1 MGIRLTRRV
10 KGTTLGL
17 ALVAGLCAF
26 GCQSPDP
33 TILGYYPG
41 ELTVQNWR
49 TIAAAN
55 RPGRGEILR
64 VVDAGHSNA
73 LSNHIVIIQSRELP
87 HRHKTHDATVVL
99 LRGTGTMV
107 VGKER
112 KKIHAGAVMFIPRGT
127 VHYFTNEGKE
137 PAVALAIYAPP
148 FDGKDREI
156 VRTEEEKPAPK
167 SKPSAPP
174 PATRPAAAA
183 PSGTQPGQPAATAPA
198 VPAPGQ
204 PPRPQPSPGAVIND
218 QRPPA
223 PPSP

>member
-1 MGIRLTRRV
+1 
-10 KGTTLGL
+10 LGF
-17 ALVAGLCAF
+17 ALVAGLFAF
-26 GCQSPDP
+26 GCQSPDS

-64 VVDAGHSNA
+64 VVDAGHSSA

-87 HRHKTHDATVVL
+87 HRHKAHDATVVL

-127 VHYFTNEGKE
+127 VHYFANEGKK

-156 VRTEEEKPAPK
+156 VRTWKETPALK
-167 SKPSAPP
+167 TKPSAPP
-174 PATRPAAAA
+174 AATPPPAAA
-183 PSGTQPGQPAATAPA
+183 PSETQPGQPAAAAPA
-198 VPAPGQ
+198 IPAQ
-204 PPRPQPSPGAVIND
+204 PPRPQPSPGAVID
-218 QRPPA
+218 ERRPSP